1 MCVVA
6 DFPRHVKINIYV
18 NRSQNNNKKD
28 FTVLKGTDL
37 RKSKKV
43 FSLTWLFRKML
54 INRGYDIVPEA
65 AAECSEGAEADV
77 GANNPVFCGGGGVI
91 PTC

>member
-1 MCVVA
+1 M
-6 DFPRHVKINIYV
+6 
-18 NRSQNNNKKD
+18 
-28 FTVLKGTDL
+28 LKGTDL

-54 INRGYDIVPEA
+54 INRGYNIVPEA

-77 GANNPVFCGGGGVI
+77 GENNPVFFGWVGGGGH
-91 PTC
+91 PYLLTAPGLGG